1 MSNTRDETSQRD
13 EDQPGTLPTNPG
25 DEVPAGTPGAGE
37 NVCPDCGGS
46 GRLEGKSCPTCGGSG
61 VVIEAVGGA

>member
-1 MSNTRDETSQRD
+1 MSNERDQDIQRD
-13 EDQPGTLPTNPG
+13 EDQPGTIAMNPG

-37 NVCPDCGGS
+37 NVCPICGGS
-46 GRLEGKSCPTCGGSG
+46 GKIEGRSCATCSGTG